1 MTAHDWMVLA
11 TGLVFLSAGAVL
23 SQVFRLLG
31 PTYHTKITAHWVV
44 RGFFFAS
51 TLILVARGLSFV
63 FPGRAFAVQHMSAL
77 VPASALVVLGLSL
90 VLLEWVMRDRAPPPW
105 TERLLGFAV
114 RRGVSD
120 QVVAEMAFALPPE
133 PHGRPASEREPCRCV
148 RLCMM
153 TGAGLVILIIVAVL
167 LTAA

>member
-1 MTAHDWMVLA
+1 MPRNWLP
-11 TGLVFLSAGAVL
+11 L
-23 SQVFRLLG
+23 RLPCPQPPKPPKL
-31 PTYHTKITAHWVV
+31 
-44 RGFFFAS
+44 
-51 TLILVARGLSFV
+51 
-63 FPGRAFAVQHMSAL
+63 RACHL
-77 VPASALVVLGLSL
+77 PA
-90 VLLEWVMRDRAPPPW
+90 PPW

-133 PHGRPASEREPCRCV
+133 PHGRSASEREPCRCV

-153 TGAGLVILIIVAVL
+153 AGAGLVILIIVAVL